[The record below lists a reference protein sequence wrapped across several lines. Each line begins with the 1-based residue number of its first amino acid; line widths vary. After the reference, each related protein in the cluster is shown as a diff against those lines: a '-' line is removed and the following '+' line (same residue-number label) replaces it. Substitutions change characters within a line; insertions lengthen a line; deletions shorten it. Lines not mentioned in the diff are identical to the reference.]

1 MSKFVG
7 ACALFGS
14 LSLAVLTGC
23 SSSDDDG
30 IDGDPNAGSGGAVAG
45 SGGVTSSAGSG
56 GVSAGSGGVSAAS
69 GGAMAMAGA
78 GGGTMTMSTG
88 GTTAAAGGS
97 GGMTSGAGSGGM
109 TAPGGAPTF
118 TRVWTEVLTH
128 KSCNGA
134 FCHGIG
140 MAGLSM
146 KSKDDAYMNLVGVA
160 AAGPSCGTSG
170 KLRVKPGD
178 PDQSLL
184 MDKIGSETPSCGDA
198 MPIGTRFEPNCLSM
212 MPEVCNTQAEIA
224 LVRDWIAAGANN
236 D

>member
-1 MSKFVG
+1 
-7 ACALFGS
+7 
-14 LSLAVLTGC
+14 
-23 SSSDDDG
+23 
-30 IDGDPNAGSGGAVAG
+30 
-45 SGGVTSSAGSG
+45 
-56 GVSAGSGGVSAAS
+56 
-69 GGAMAMAGA
+69 
-78 GGGTMTMSTG
+78 
-88 GTTAAAGGS
+88 
-97 GGMTSGAGSGGM
+97 
-109 TAPGGAPTF
+109 
-118 TRVWTEVLTH
+118 VWTEVLTH

-146 KSKDDAYMNLVGVA
+146 KSKDDAYASLVGVA

>member
-56 GVSAGSGGVSAAS
+56 GVIAGSGGMSAAS

-78 GGGTMTMSTG
+78 GGTMTMSTG

-97 GGMTSGAGSGGM
+97 GGMTSSAGSGGM
-109 TAPGGAPTF
+109 TAPSGAPTF